1 MALTLSLD
9 QAFSKANKF
18 IKKGEIESAL
28 DIYKSVL
35 QKFPKNFRAL
45 KAIKSLIPQSSVG
58 DQNQLV
64 DYYNRGQFHE
74 GISLSQ
80 KLIQKHLCVFT
91 GRVFKDR

>member
-28 DIYKSVL
+28 GIYKSVL

-45 KAIKSLIPQSSVG
+45 KAIKSLRLNNF
-58 DQNQLV
+58 DTL
-64 DYYNRGQFHE
+64 
-74 GISLSQ
+74 SLQ
-80 KLIQKHLCVFT
+80 EIH
-91 GRVFKDR
+91 RY